1 MALNLSTRI
10 SIPETLTDN
19 DIVPHALQNRLMYWR
34 DVFRMGQFDIGDIA
48 AEVIESVAARGLG
61 INQDRVMDAT
71 GNFCGKSGRT
81 VRYYYETAVF
91 YPPDVRQEFNILPF
105 SHFVFARSTGDHW
118 RRVLEYSMVFPG
130 IGEKGLRAEYLRWLR
145 DFENFSVAA
154 PTYDPDGVVLD
165 SEQEDGELSAS
176 GESCE
181 TSQDYRV
188 GMHAGIAVVNGV
200 ILALGKLESLVSEA
214 EIPGDVKNLLI
225 DAIGVFRRYLP
236 TLARSVVE

>member
-145 DFENFSVAA
+145 GLMIQ
-154 PTYDPDGVVLD
+154 T
-165 SEQEDGELSAS
+165 
-176 GESCE
+176 ESCW
-181 TSQDYRV
+181 TQSRK
-188 GMHAGIAVVNGV
+188 MA
-200 ILALGKLESLVSEA
+200 S
-214 EIPGDVKNLLI
+214 
-225 DAIGVFRRYLP
+225 YLP
-236 TLARSVVE
+236 AVKAAKLRRIIGSGCTPG